1 VALMPVDFSQAIRTE
16 DIQREALLVLFDNLN
31 DKIDELEP
39 MWLNKDSDLY
49 DRMEK
54 VNPGWTVEHIPS
66 DNFLPGTLAPLMSRP
81 IEEYPNVATIAY
93 IARPTNSSDDNGEMY
108 QIRLAIEIMVKSEL
122 SEQEV
127 NSRIKKTLEA
137 AHLTLFD
144 NWDNR
149 TLNHLVHEL
158 PAPQET
164 TGDVF
169 AIKSRD
175 NQKWFWQGGSLEYLV
190 SKYMSFDE

>member
-1 VALMPVDFSQAIRTE
+1 MPVDYSQAIRTE
-16 DIQREALLVLFDNLN
+16 DIQREALLILYDHLN
-31 DKIDELEP
+31 DKMDDLEEQWAYKDE
-39 MWLNKDSDLY
+39 DLY
-49 DRMEK
+49 SRMDK
-54 VNPGWTVEHIPS
+54 VAPDWSVERIPS
-66 DNFLPGTLAPLMSRP
+66 DNFLPGTLAPLMKRP
-81 IEEYPNVATIAY
+81 ITEYPNVATIAY
-93 IARPTNSSDDNGEMY
+93 IARPTPDNNDNGNMY
-108 QIRLAIEIMVKSEL
+108 YITLAIECMVKSEK

-137 AHLTLFD
+137 VHLTFFD

-169 AIKSRD
+169 KVEDRSTG
-175 NQKWFWQGGSLEYLV
+175 QSWFWQGGSLEYLV
-190 SKYMSFDE
+190 SKFMSYDE

>member
-1 VALMPVDFSQAIRTE
+1 MTVDFTQAIRTE
-16 DIQREALLVLFDNLN
+16 DIQREALLVLFDHLN
-31 DKIDELEP
+31 DKMDELDQE
-39 MWLNKDSDLY
+39 WTRKDEDLY
-49 DRMEK
+49 THMGQVGPD
-54 VNPGWTVEHIPS
+54 WSVERIPS
-66 DNFLPGTLAPLMSRP
+66 ENFLPGTLAPLMSRP
-81 IEEYPNVATIAY
+81 IKEYPNVATIAY
-93 IARPTNSSDDNGEMY
+93 IARPRGTTDDTGEGY
-108 QIRLAIEIMVKSEL
+108 QIRLAIEVMVKSEL

-137 AHLTLFD
+137 IHLTFFD

-169 AIKSRD
+169 KVEDRGTGMS
-175 NQKWFWQGGSLEYLV
+175 WFWQGGSLEYLV

>member
-1 VALMPVDFSQAIRTE
+1 MPVDFSQAIRTE
-16 DIQREALLVLFDNLN
+16 DIQREALLILFDHLN
-31 DKIDELEP
+31 DKIDELEQE
-39 MWLNKDSDLY
+39 WEAKDEDLY
-49 DRMEK
+49 SRMDK
-54 VNPGWTVEHIPS
+54 VAPGFSVEHIPS
-66 DNFLPGTLAPLMSRP
+66 DNFLPGVLAPLMSRP

-93 IARPTNSSDDNGEMY
+93 IARPTSDPNDQGNNY
-108 QIRLAIEIMVKSEL
+108 QITLAIECMVKSET

-137 AHLTLFD
+137 IHLTFFD

-158 PAPQET
+158 PAPTET

-169 AIKSRD
+169 KVENRALGKSF
-175 NQKWFWQGGSLEYLV
+175 FWQGGSLEYLV
-190 SKYMSFDE
+190 SKYMSFSE